1 MNKLQKDT
9 ITIIGCGLAGSFLAI
24 LLAKKGYRI
33 NIYEKLTQKAIL
45 ESASKRS
52 YNIVLFG
59 YGIELLKQT
68 GLWQV
73 VKPYLIPL
81 TGTVTH
87 IPHTKPVVAPTD
99 QKHNPYYTISRT
111 RLAALLLT
119 EATKY
124 SYVTAHF
131 GTALLS
137 VDRHTKKIMVQDLQ
151 TKHIQQMPVDVLI
164 GADGA
169 NSLVRAFIQ
178 QGQHTDHQQE
188 YAAWSYKQFTLSVEM
203 VEKLHLEKT
212 CVHAWTQKRAFI
224 IMHPSSDGS
233 LGALLVFPKDRIQR
247 GVLESPQSIRTFFK
261 ENFPALIPAISEI
274 TASLLDNPEGNFSTI
289 HTAPWYYKDRMALVG
304 DAAHGFYPFFGQGTS
319 AAFGDCL
326 TLVNLLDQYG
336 PDWQTVFSV
345 YQQKRKRHMDTL
357 GELSKEGLSRYA
369 RNKRADYP
377 AIYDKLELIGYTLLP
392 GYIQPPVLLPVMN
405 DPDHTDDYVR
415 RHNRQRAIFRFLG
428 IPLLVLLLTKMVAV
442 YERIQKIMYR

>member
-1 MNKLQKDT
+1 
-9 ITIIGCGLAGSFLAI
+9 
-24 LLAKKGYRI
+24 
-33 NIYEKLTQKAIL
+33 
-45 ESASKRS
+45 
-52 YNIVLFG
+52 
-59 YGIELLKQT
+59 
-68 GLWQV
+68 
-73 VKPYLIPL
+73 
-81 TGTVTH
+81 
-87 IPHTKPVVAPTD
+87 
-99 QKHNPYYTISRT
+99 
-111 RLAALLLT
+111 
-119 EATKY
+119 
-124 SYVTAHF
+124 
-131 GTALLS
+131 
-137 VDRHTKKIMVQDLQ
+137 
-151 TKHIQQMPVDVLI
+151 MPVDVLI

-357 GELSKEGLSRYA
+357 GELSKEVLQKYLRHKKADYNAVYDKIELLAYNLFPKFVYPPFSLTITTDPAHADDHRQKSLRQQQYA
-369 RNKRADYP
+369 R
-377 AIYDKLELIGYTLLP
+377 L
-392 GYIQPPVLLPVMN
+392 
-405 DPDHTDDYVR
+405 
-415 RHNRQRAIFRFLG
+415 LG
-428 IPLLVLLLTKMVAV
+428 IPLIAGVLTGILSI
-442 YERIQKIMYR
+442 YEQVNTRVHTHYL